1 MPRVRLPRRLRH
13 GEEATLV
20 EHLDEL
26 RTRLL
31 IGLGSVAFFFV
42 FTYVFRHDLIEWLR
56 APVPERYELT
66 TLSPGEPFI
75 TSFTVAFYAALAL
88 AIPILIWQIW
98 GFLAPAMEERNQ
110 ALVVRMVAAA
120 TVLLFCGMAFAYF
133 VVLPTS
139 MTFLLG
145 FDDELYNT
153 QLRAREYFSFAALLI
168 LGVGVMFEL
177 PIFILGLVRLGIMT
191 AARLRRN
198 RRIGYGISLIGVVLL
213 PAVDFVT
220 MAVQAAPVIAL
231 FEASIWLAVYFERR
245 WERAERAWAE
255 PTPIS
260 RSNTIHTKRR

>member
-13 GEEATLV
+13 EEEATLV
-20 EHLDEL
+20 EHLEEL

-31 IGLGSVAFFFV
+31 VGFGSVAFFFV
-42 FTYVFRHDLIEWLR
+42 GTYVFRKTIIRWLR
-56 APVPERYELT
+56 EPVPERYELT

-75 TSFTVAFYAALAL
+75 TSFTVALYAALAL
-88 AIPILIWQIW
+88 AIPILIWQLW
-98 GFLAPAMEERNQ
+98 AFLAPALEETSQ
-110 ALVVRMVAAA
+110 TLIVRMVTAA

-139 MTFLLG
+139 MSFLLA

-177 PIFILGLVRLGIMT
+177 PIFILGLVRLGVLT
-191 AARLRRN
+191 SDRLRRN
-198 RRIGYGISLIGVVLL
+198 RRIGYGISLIGVVFL

-231 FEASIWLAVYFERR
+231 FELSIWLSVYFERR

-255 PTPIS
+255 PKPEL
-260 RSNTIHTKRR
+260 